1 MIAESIIAAAS
12 ELGPLRVPM
21 VVRLQGT
28 NSEAGLKLV
37 SDLLFSASQTLRSLQ
52 LSETDL
58 GIHVEAD
65 FGEAARK
72 AVELANQDS

>member
-58 GIHVEAD
+58 GINVEAD

>member
-37 SDLLFSASQTLRSLQ
+37 SDLLFPAGQTLRSLQ